1 MSAQQNQPKS
11 QQNGNNVR
19 KETISTQMSEIA
31 IENVAK
37 GIEALKLKEE
47 RYHFLFFNIYFFH
60 FIFIFTHLFSL
71 LPTNLVKQF
80 V

>member
-1 MSAQQNQPKS
+1 MSAQQNQPKG

-47 RYHFLFFNIYFFH
+47 RCLLLFYS
-60 FIFIFTHLFSL
+60 FS
-71 LPTNLVKQF
+71 KKKG
-80 V
+80 